1 MSFIA
6 NCYSSI
12 LIKITG
18 ELAKGKVPF
27 AARDQIITK

>member
-6 NCYSSI
+6 DCYSSI
-12 LIKITG
+12 LIRIAG
-18 ELAKGKVPF
+18 EIAKGKVSF